1 MLNHQTILKTFERQ
15 FGHTNCKLYTAPGR
29 INLIGEHTDY
39 NGGFVMPAAIDKCIS
54 VAICKNDTDIIRVY
68 SMNYKK
74 LVAMDINLPK
84 PAELWACYIYGVVSE
99 MKARGADTQGFD
111 CVFGGDIPLG
121 AGISSSA
128 ALESAFGF
136 ALNDLFKFGF
146 SRANL
151 AKIGQMTEHNYIGV
165 LCGIMD
171 QFASLFGK
179 VDHVICLDCRSLK
192 YKRFIFNPRGY
203 KIVLID
209 TMVKHSLASSQYNVR
224 RAQCEEGVSIISK
237 DHPEVKLLRD
247 VSPKMIESYKSK
259 LDPIVFKRCS
269 YVVYE
274 NERLLNAC
282 KDLDKGD
289 IKAFGK
295 KMFET
300 HDGLSRNFGVS
311 CEELDFIANIAKEN
325 DAVIGARMMG
335 GGYGGCVISLVKTGA
350 YKDYIDS
357 VKKAYSEKFGKDP
370 RVINV
375 VISDGAKKW
384 NISKI
389 KK

>member
-1 MLNHQTILKTFERQ
+1 
-15 FGHTNCKLYTAPGR
+15 
-29 INLIGEHTDY
+29 
-39 NGGFVMPAAIDKCIS
+39 
-54 VAICKNDTDIIRVY
+54 
-68 SMNYKK
+68 
-74 LVAMDINLPK
+74 
-84 PAELWACYIYGVVSE
+84 
-99 MKARGADTQGFD
+99 
-111 CVFGGDIPLG
+111 
-121 AGISSSA
+121 
-128 ALESAFGF
+128 
-136 ALNDLFKFGF
+136 
-146 SRANL
+146 
-151 AKIGQMTEHNYIGV
+151 
-165 LCGIMD
+165 
-171 QFASLFGK
+171 
-179 VDHVICLDCRSLK
+179 
-192 YKRFIFNPRGY
+192 
-203 KIVLID
+203 
-209 TMVKHSLASSQYNVR
+209 
-224 RAQCEEGVSIISK
+224 
-237 DHPEVKLLRD
+237 
-247 VSPKMIESYKSK
+247 MIESYKSK